1 MERGFGNVPT
11 WEAEGSGLV
20 LAALTSQVLCG
31 THAYTLGSGSHSYNR
46 IDGGAPSVRIAQILL
61 SSCRPQ
67 PEISEFSVTTSQVL
81 CTVRPEDS
89 EVSKQHLGAQLPLKS
104 TFSQA
109 KGREREMQRLR
120 F

>member
-1 MERGFGNVPT
+1 MEHMLIRLGQAPI
-11 WEAEGSGLV
+11 
-20 LAALTSQVLCG
+20 LTTGQM
-31 THAYTLGSGSHSYNR
+31 
-46 IDGGAPSVRIAQILL
+46 GASVRVARILL

-67 PEISEFSVTTSQVL
+67 PEIAEFSVTTSQVL

-109 KGREREMQRLR
+109 KGRERGGRYAEAPVLKAGGIQIMGTFR
-120 F
+120 FNHKGTRSSPEAGE